1 MSYKMYHNLSKLLEE
16 PRVEIHKINFLM
28 RNLKFFITL
37 GLKILIL
44 LGLKEVFETDILNV
58 SVNYNENHKVPNF
71 YE

>member
-1 MSYKMYHNLSKLLEE
+1 M
-16 PRVEIHKINFLM
+16 
-28 RNLKFFITL
+28 
-37 GLKILIL
+37 IL